1 MTQFRTKHALGAI
14 LLAAGASTRM
24 GCVKLLLPWKNS
36 TLLEHSIK
44 QLKESEIDFF
54 VVVLGANQDI
64 IREKV
69 NFDGID
75 VVVNSQWQKGMATSI
90 ASGVSFLLKK
100 KPEIQSILVALADQP
115 LLDYKYYNNLIDKI
129 LISKNKIVA
138 SSYSNELGVPAIF
151 DRDYFDNLLDLEGN
165 QGARSL
171 LRGGSV
177 KVTPVN
183 AGELALDLDTRETYN
198 RVYEQHGRL

>member
-36 TLLEHSIK
+36 TLLEHSIE

-100 KPEIQSILVALADQP
+100 KPEIQSILVALSDQP

-138 SSYSNELGVPAIF
+138 SSYSKELGVPAIF
-151 DRDYFDNLLDLEGN
+151 DRDYFDNLLDLEGS

>member
-1 MTQFRTKHALGAI
+1 
-14 LLAAGASTRM
+14 
-24 GCVKLLLPWKNS
+24 
-36 TLLEHSIK
+36 
-44 QLKESEIDFF
+44 LKESEIDFF

-64 IREKV
+64 MREKV

-100 KPEIQSILVALADQP
+100 KPEIQSVLVALADQP
-115 LLDYKYYNNLIDKI
+115 LLDYKYYNNLIDKF

-138 SSYSNELGVPAIF
+138 SSYSDAMGVPAIF
-151 DRDYFDNLLDLEGN
+151 DRDYFDDLLNLEGS

>member
-24 GCVKLLLPWKNS
+24 GCVKLLLPWNNS
-36 TLLEHSIK
+36 TLLEHSIE

-64 IREKV
+64 IRKKV

-100 KPEIQSILVALADQP
+100 KPEIQSVLVALSDQP
-115 LLDYKYYNNLIDKI
+115 LLDYKYYNSLIDNI

-138 SSYSNELGVPAIF
+138 SSYSDALGVPAIF
-151 DRDYFDNLLDLEGN
+151 DRDYFDDLLNLEGS

>member
-36 TLLEHSIK
+36 TLLEHSIE

-64 IREKV
+64 MREKV

-75 VVVNSQWQKGMATSI
+75 VVVNSQWRKGMATSI

-100 KPEIQSILVALADQP
+100 KPEIQSVLVALADQP
-115 LLDYKYYNNLIDKI
+115 LLDYKYYNNLIDKF

-138 SSYSNELGVPAIF
+138 SSYSDAMGVPAIF
-151 DRDYFDNLLDLEGN
+151 DRDYFDDLLNLEGS

>member
-36 TLLEHSIK
+36 TLLEHSIE

-90 ASGVSFLLKK
+90 ASGVRFLLKK
-100 KPEIQSILVALADQP
+100 RPEIQSILVALADQP
-115 LLDYKYYNNLIDKI
+115 LLDYKYYNNLIDNI

-151 DRDYFDNLLDLEGN
+151 DRDYFDDLLNLEGS
-165 QGARSL
+165 QGARAL
-171 LRGGSV
+171 LRGSSV

-183 AGELALDLDTRETYN
+183 AGELALDLDTREAYN
-198 RVYEQHGRL
+198 CVYEQHGRL

>member
-36 TLLEHSIK
+36 TLLEHSIE
-44 QLKESEIDFF
+44 QLKESGIDLF

-64 IREKV
+64 ILEKV

-90 ASGVSFLLKK
+90 ASGVSFLLK
-100 KPEIQSILVALADQP
+100 
-115 LLDYKYYNNLIDKI
+115 
-129 LISKNKIVA
+129 
-138 SSYSNELGVPAIF
+138 
-151 DRDYFDNLLDLEGN
+151 
-165 QGARSL
+165 
-171 LRGGSV
+171 
-177 KVTPVN
+177 
-183 AGELALDLDTRETYN
+183 
-198 RVYEQHGRL
+198 

>member
-177 KVTPVN
+177 KVAPVN

>member
-100 KPEIQSILVALADQP
+100 KPEIQSILVALSDQP

-138 SSYSNELGVPAIF
+138 SSYSKELGVPAIF
-151 DRDYFDNLLDLEGN
+151 DRDYFDNLLDLEGS

>member
-36 TLLEHSIK
+36 TLLEHSIE
-44 QLKESEIDFF
+44 QLKESEIDLF

-138 SSYSNELGVPAIF
+138 SSYSKELGVPAIF

>member
-36 TLLEHSIK
+36 TLLEHSIE

-64 IREKV
+64 MREKV

-100 KPEIQSILVALADQP
+100 KPEIQSVLVALADQP
-115 LLDYKYYNNLIDKI
+115 LLDYKYYNNLIDKF

-138 SSYSNELGVPAIF
+138 SSYSDAMGVPAIF
-151 DRDYFDNLLDLEGN
+151 DRDYFDDLLNLEGS